1 MTNLFSIKTA
11 RIISTLF
18 VPPAFTIIVFSI
30 FAFKLEPTL
39 LNRFVLILT
48 AFVFG
53 FILPVI
59 VFFALR
65 KKGFITDEDAKIK
78 EERTF
83 LFNLSVVFYT
93 IGLIILICY
102 HINIISIAFW
112 FCYISNTLIIVI
124 INKYWKISAH
134 MMGAGGSFAAFVFV
148 FGFAALPLLLILILI
163 GWARIKLECHN
174 LNQVLA
180 GAVLASI
187 STYLQIQFIVNY
199 FGNT

>member
-18 VPPAFTIIVFSI
+18 VPPSFTIIVFTI
-30 FAFKLEPTL
+30 FAFNLEQNV

-59 VFFALR
+59 VFLSLR
-65 KKGFITDEDAKIK
+65 KRGLIADIDARIK
-78 EERTF
+78 EERTVPF
-83 LFNLSVVFYT
+83 TLSIVFHI
-93 IGLIILICY
+93 IGLIILIFY
-102 HINIISIAFW
+102 RINIISIAFW

-134 MMGAGGSFAAFVFV
+134 MMGAGGSFAAFAFV

-174 LNQVLA
+174 LTQVLA
-180 GAVLASI
+180 GVLLAFV
-187 STYLQIQFIVNY
+187 STYLQMQFIVNY

>member
-1 MTNLFSIKTA
+1 
-11 RIISTLF
+11 
-18 VPPAFTIIVFSI
+18 
-30 FAFKLEPTL
+30 
-39 LNRFVLILT
+39 
-48 AFVFG
+48 
-53 FILPVI
+53 
-59 VFFALR
+59 
-65 KKGFITDEDAKIK
+65 
-78 EERTF
+78 
-83 LFNLSVVFYT
+83 
-93 IGLIILICY
+93 
-102 HINIISIAFW
+102 
-112 FCYISNTLIIVI
+112 
-124 INKYWKISAH
+124 